1 MSLQIGAEYHRNHGE
16 LAKIRDLT
24 NKSSFLGLSTII
36 SFTIAPSSEG
46 LLLIV
51 VGMKFG

>member
-1 MSLQIGAEYHRNHGE
+1 
-16 LAKIRDLT
+16 
-24 NKSSFLGLSTII
+24 LGLSTII

-51 VGMKFG
+51 VGMKFGWCLPRPLAIH